1 MEENSSLAIDLAL
14 ILISAG
20 ITTLIFKAL
29 KQPLILGY
37 IVAGFLVG
45 PHWGFFPTVGSS
57 ETIEQWS
64 EIGII
69 FLLFGL
75 GLEFSFKKLIKVGST
90 ALIIVSTILIA
101 MSVVGMWIGKSLGWN
116 NIECMFLGS
125 MLSMSSTTIIIK
137 AFTDLGVKNQPFTQP
152 VYGALIVED
161 LIAVVIM
168 VLLSTMAASQNF
180 EGGEMM
186 MAILKLVFCL
196 ILWFLVG
203 MYIVPTLL
211 KKGRKFMNDEV
222 LTVLSIGLC
231 FAMVAIAV
239 AMGFSAALGAF
250 VMGSILA
257 ETLESEKIIHLIK
270 GVKDIFGA
278 VFFVSVGM
286 LIDPN
291 VIVEYW
297 KPILILTL
305 VVMTLLPLF
314 VTMGVLFAG
323 KGLDTAVRAGMTM
336 AQIGEFAFIVASV
349 GSSLHVMSPF
359 LYPVIVTV
367 SVITTFTTPYYIK
380 FSGKVVSWLSAKL
393 PEKILSHLKPV
404 DESSKNEKNVSLFNQ
419 LIKASAIRIVT
430 YLVLL
435 VATFIA
441 SNIWLED
448 AVRNLLPDMPNM
460 AIKVICVSLVF
471 VVMAPMLVGL
481 LASSAKQRK
490 LQQDLWNGSRVNK
503 IQLVAINIIK
513 LFIAFSVM
521 LTVLFHYFHLS
532 WWAVLLISMFVGLT
546 IWFVNKNIKQM
557 NFLEERFLN
566 NLNQKEMAAREQ
578 SPMSTA
584 IKDSLLGQDISVET
598 FAIGQESIF
607 AGSSLGSMGLR
618 SAYGVTIIK
627 IVRGKKIINLPTQND
642 FLFPGDRILVFGTRQ
657 QLKRFMQ
664 DIETEVVVKNSDN
677 KEVSIE
683 KSILSPISVLA
694 GKKLRDTNLRQ
705 EGCMLL
711 GVRRFDES
719 YMNPGA
725 DFVLEIGDEVWLVG
739 EKEVCERFF

>member
-45 PHWGFFPTVGSS
+45 PHLGFFPTVGSS

-101 MSVVGMWIGKSLGWN
+101 MSVVGMWIGKSMGWN

-393 PEKILSHLKPV
+393 PEKVLSHLKPV

-481 LASSAKQRK
+481 LASSANQRK

-664 DIETEVVVKNSDN
+664 DIETEVVVKNTDN

>member
-45 PHWGFFPTVGSS
+45 PHLGFFPTVGSS

-90 ALIIVSTILIA
+90 ALIIVSTILIG
-101 MSVVGMWIGKSLGWN
+101 MSVVGMWIGKSMGWN

-161 LIAVVIM
+161 LLAVVIM

-203 MYIVPTLL
+203 MYIVPTIL
-211 KKGRKFMNDEV
+211 KKGRQFMNDEV

-297 KPILILTL
+297 KPILILTI

-314 VTMGVLFAG
+314 ATTGVLFAG

-380 FSGKVVSWLSAKL
+380 FSGRMVSWLSAKL

-404 DESSKNEKNVSLFNQ
+404 DESSKNQKNVSLFNQ
-419 LIKASAIRIVT
+419 LIKTSAIRIIT

-460 AIKVICVSLVF
+460 AIKIICAAIVF
-471 VVMAPMLVGL
+471 VVMSPMLVGL
-481 LASSAKQRK
+481 LTNSAKQKK

-503 IQLVAINIIK
+503 IQLVAINVIK
-513 LFIAFSVM
+513 LFIAFSVI

-532 WWAVLLISMFVGLT
+532 WWAVLLISMFIGLL

-557 NFLEERFLN
+557 NFLEERFLD
-566 NLNQKEMAAREQ
+566 NLNQKEKVAREQ

-584 IKDSLLGQDISVET
+584 IKDSLLGHDISVET
-598 FAIGQESIF
+598 LTIGQDSIF
-607 AGSSLGSMGLR
+607 AGTQLGNMGLR
-618 SAYGVTIIK
+618 AAYGVTIIK
-627 IVRGKKIINLPTQND
+627 IIRGKKVINLPKQDD
-642 FLFPGDRILVFGTRQ
+642 FLFPGDKILVFGTKQ
-657 QLKRFMQ
+657 QLTRFMQ
-664 DIETEVVVKNSDN
+664 DIETELQVNVSDA

-694 GKKLRDTNLRQ
+694 GKKLKETNLRH

-711 GVRRFDES
+711 GVRRFGES

>member
-45 PHWGFFPTVGSS
+45 PHLGIFPSMGSH

-90 ALIIVSTILIA
+90 AMIIVATILIC
-101 MSVVGMWIGKSLGWN
+101 MSVVGMWIGTAMGWS

-137 AFTDLGVKNQPFTQP
+137 AFTDLGVKNQPFTHP

-180 EGGEMM
+180 EGGEMIK
-186 MAILKLVFCL
+186 AILKLLFCL

-203 MYIVPTLL
+203 MYIVPSIL
-211 KKGRKFMNDEV
+211 KLGRKFINDEV

-257 ETLESEKIIHLIK
+257 ETIESEKIIHLIK

-286 LIDPN
+286 LIDPK
-291 VIVEYW
+291 VIADYW
-297 KPILILTL
+297 QPILILTL

-314 VTMGVLFAG
+314 ATTGVLFAG
-323 KGLDTAVRAGMTM
+323 KGLDTAIRAGMTM

-349 GSSLHVMSPF
+349 GSSLRVMSDF

-380 FSGKVVSWLSAKL
+380 YSSKMVEWLNKKL
-393 PEKILSHLKPV
+393 PQKLLNHLQGNN
-404 DESSKNEKNVSLFNQ
+404 ESSKSQKSVSLFNQ
-419 LIKASAIRIVT
+419 LLKISAIRIVT

-435 VATFIA
+435 IATFIA

-448 AVRNLLPDMPNM
+448 LIRNFLPNLSN
-460 AIKVICVSLVF
+460 I
-471 VVMAPMLVGL
+471 VVKIISASVVLIIMLPMLVGL
-481 LASSAKQRK
+481 VANTAKQKK
-490 LQQDLWNGSRVNK
+490 LSQELWNGSRVNK
-503 IQLVAINIIK
+503 IQLVSITIIK
-513 LFIAFSVM
+513 MFIAFSVI
-521 LTVLFHYFHLS
+521 LTVLFHYFSLS
-532 WWAVLLISMFVGLT
+532 WWAVLIISAFVGLI
-546 IWFVNKNIKQM
+546 IWFVKNNIKKM
-557 NFLEERFLN
+557 NFLEERFLE
-566 NLNQKEMAAREQ
+566 NLNQKENAIREQ
-578 SPMSTA
+578 SPMSMA
-584 IKDSLLGQDISVET
+584 IKDSLQGQDINIET
-598 FAIGQESIF
+598 VTISQNSIF
-607 AGSSLGSMGLR
+607 AGSSLGSMSLR
-618 SAYGVTIIK
+618 SAYGVNIIK
-627 IVRGKKIINLPTQND
+627 IIRGKKIINLPTQND
-642 FLFPGDRILVFGTRQ
+642 YLYPGDRILVFGTKA
-657 QLKRFMQ
+657 QLSRFMS
-664 DIETEVVVKNSDN
+664 DIETEVIVNNADN

-694 GKKLRDTNLRQ
+694 GKQLKETSLRQ

-711 GVRRFDES
+711 GVRRLGQSF
-719 YMNPGA
+719 MNPGA

-739 EKEVCERFF
+739 QKEICERFF

>member
-45 PHWGFFPTVGSS
+45 PHLGFFPTVGSS

-101 MSVVGMWIGKSLGWN
+101 MSVVGMWIGKSMGWN

-393 PEKILSHLKPV
+393 PEKVLSHLKPV

-460 AIKVICVSLVF
+460 ASKVICVSLVF

>member
-45 PHWGFFPTVGSS
+45 PHLGFFPTVGSS

-101 MSVVGMWIGKSLGWN
+101 MSVVGMWIGKSMGWN

-393 PEKILSHLKPV
+393 PEKVLSHLKPV

-481 LASSAKQRK
+481 LASSANQRK

>member
-1 MEENSSLAIDLAL
+1 MEENSSFAIDLAL
-14 ILISAG
+14 ILITAG

-45 PHWGFFPTVGSS
+45 PHLGFFPTVTSN

-90 ALIIVSTILIA
+90 ALIIVSTILIG
-101 MSVVGMWIGKSLGWN
+101 MSVVGMWVGKSMGWS

-137 AFTDLGVKNQPFTQP
+137 AFNDLGVKNQPFTQP

-168 VLLSTMAASQNF
+168 VLLSTMAVSKNF

-203 MYIVPTLL
+203 MYIVPSIL
-211 KKGRKFMNDEV
+211 KIGRKFMNDEV

-231 FAMVAIAV
+231 FAMVAIAI

-257 ETLESEKIIHLIK
+257 ETIESEKIIHLIK

-286 LIDPN
+286 LIDPSI
-291 VIVEYW
+291 IVEYW
-297 KPILILTL
+297 KPILILTVL
-305 VVMTLLPLF
+305 VMTLLPLF
-314 VTMGVLFAG
+314 ATLGVLFAG

-349 GSSLHVMSPF
+349 GSSLHVMSDF

-380 FSGKVVSWLSAKL
+380 FSGKVVGWISAKL
-393 PEKILSHLKPV
+393 PERILSHLAPA
-404 DESSKNEKNVSLFNQ
+404 DESSKNQKNVSLFNQ
-419 LIKASAIRIVT
+419 LIKASAIRVVT

-448 AVRNLLPDMPNM
+448 AARNLLPDMPDL
-460 AIKVICVSLVF
+460 AIKIICVSLVL
-471 VVMAPMLVGL
+471 VVMTPMLVGL
-481 LASSAKQRK
+481 IASTARQKK

-503 IQLVAINIIK
+503 IQLVAITSTKI
-513 LFIAFSVM
+513 FIAFSVI
-521 LTVLFHYFHLS
+521 LTVLFHYFRLS
-532 WWAVLLISMFVGLT
+532 WLAVLLISVFVGLL
-546 IWFVNKNIKQM
+546 IWFVNKHIKQM
-557 NFLEERFLN
+557 NFLEERFLD
-566 NLNQKEMAAREQ
+566 NLNQKENAEREQ
-578 SPMSTA
+578 SPMTTA
-584 IKDSLLGQDISVET
+584 IKDSLLGQDISVENLV
-598 FAIGQESIF
+598 IGQNSIF
-607 AGSSLGSMGLR
+607 AGSTLGSMGLR
-618 SAYGVTIIK
+618 AVYGVTIIK
-627 IVRGKKIINLPTQND
+627 IERGKKVINLPNQND
-642 FLFPGDRILVFGTRQ
+642 CLYPGDQILVFGTQ
-657 QLKRFMQ
+657 KQLTRFMQ
-664 DIETEVVVKNSDN
+664 DIETEVVVNSSDA
-677 KEVSIE
+677 KEIGIE

-694 GKKLRDTNLRQ
+694 GKKLKETSLRQ
-705 EGCMLL
+705 ENCMLL
-711 GVRRFDES
+711 GVRRFGES

-725 DFVLEIGDEVWLVG
+725 DFVLNIGDEVWLVG

>member
-45 PHWGFFPTVGSS
+45 PHLGFFPTVGSS

-101 MSVVGMWIGKSLGWN
+101 MSVVGMWIGKSMGWN

-168 VLLSTMAASQNF
+168 VLLSTMAASHNF

-393 PEKILSHLKPV
+393 PEKVLSHLKPV